1 MSAFQEMFPEL
12 GAQEPVMEG
21 EMPQAPSPLK
31 KMRRQQLHD
40 IARAWEIPVEL
51 DGTKPDI
58 LPALMA
64 AERSGVFKHPPKH
77 PEYARKAMRNS
88 DEPPLAPLAPV
99 QADAPD
105 YRGMSLGELSTACVV
120 KGIDTHRRG
129 GDWMIQQLE
138 GSHGQ
143 HDSPAIG

>member
-51 DGTKPDI
+51 DGTKPNI

-77 PEYARKAMRNS
+77 PEFARRAARNS
-88 DEPPLAPLAPV
+88 DEPPLPPLAPARV
-99 QADAPD
+99 EMPD
-105 YRGMSLGELSTACVV
+105 YASMNMSQLIANCEA
-120 KGIDTHRRG
+120 KGIDTDRRG
-129 GDWMIQQLE
+129 GHYMIEQLE
-138 GSHGQ
+138 GLHGVSQ
-143 HDSPAIG
+143 PTA

>member
-1 MSAFQEMFPEL
+1 MSAFQELFPEL
-12 GAQEPVMEG
+12 SAQEPVMEG

-64 AERSGVFKHPPKH
+64 AERSGMFKHPPKH

-88 DEPPLAPLAPV
+88 DEPPLAPIQAPV
-99 QADAPD
+99 EVEAPD
-105 YRGMSLGELSTACVV
+105 YHGMELGQLTAACVS
-120 KGIDTHRRG
+120 KGINTDRRG
-129 GDWMIQQLE
+129 GAWMIQQLE
-138 GSHGQ
+138 GKHGTGQ
-143 HDSPAIG
+143 TPA